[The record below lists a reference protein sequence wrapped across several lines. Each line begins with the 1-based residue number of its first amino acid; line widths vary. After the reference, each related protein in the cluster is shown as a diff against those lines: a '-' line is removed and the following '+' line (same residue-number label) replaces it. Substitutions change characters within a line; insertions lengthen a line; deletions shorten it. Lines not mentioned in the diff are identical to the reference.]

1 MATLNDI
8 FDLVKT
14 LSENDREKLKDM
26 ISNTI
31 TQPNNLI
38 HYVTEKRFSSGA
50 FCPHCKSN
58 HIKRNGHKNN
68 VQRYLCLDCK
78 KTFNITTNTIVSST
92 KKDLSVWNQY
102 IDCMMEG
109 YSIRKAAEKCGINK
123 STAFEWRHKI
133 LDALQ
138 NMAESVK
145 LDGIIEG
152 DETFFS
158 ISYKGNHKNSK
169 FVMPRESH
177 HRGKQTHIRGLSH
190 EKVCVPCAINRNGLS
205 IAKVSNLGRVSTQN
219 LHNVFDNR
227 IEEHS
232 ILCTDDMNSYV
243 KFAESNNI
251 ELIQLKSGKSKK
263 GIYHLQHINSYHS
276 MLKMFIQR
284 FKGVSTKY
292 LNNYLIWNNILNYSK
307 ETWTEKKNIF
317 MSYVLT
323 TDKKILSKEIK
334 NRPALP
340 IIA

>member
-1 MATLNDI
+1 
-8 FDLVKT
+8 
-14 LSENDREKLKDM
+14 
-26 ISNTI
+26 
-31 TQPNNLI
+31 
-38 HYVTEKRFSSGA
+38 
-50 FCPHCKSN
+50 
-58 HIKRNGHKNN
+58 
-68 VQRYLCLDCK
+68 
-78 KTFNITTNTIVSST
+78 
-92 KKDLSVWNQY
+92 
-102 IDCMMEG
+102 
-109 YSIRKAAEKCGINK
+109 
-123 STAFEWRHKI
+123 
-133 LDALQ
+133 
-138 NMAESVK
+138 
-145 LDGIIEG
+145 
-152 DETFFS
+152 
-158 ISYKGNHKNSK
+158 
-169 FVMPRESH
+169 MPRESH

-205 IAKVSNLGRVSTQN
+205 IAKISNLGHVSSQN

-227 IEEHS
+227 IKEHS

-251 ELIQLKSGKSKK
+251 ELIQLKSGKSKQ

-317 MSYVLT
+317 MPYVLT

-334 NRPALP
+334 NRSALP